1 MRTEGNDARLTEI
14 AARNAIRIGAGHLL
28 VVIMENAFP
37 INVMHGL
44 KAVAEITQIYCA
56 TSNPLKAVV
65 LRDGEGASLL
75 GIIDGMSPAGIES
88 EADKRERHDFL
99 RKIGYKK

>member
-14 AARNAIRIGAGHLL
+14 AARNALRIGAGHLL
-28 VVIMENAFP
+28 VVIMENAYP

-44 KAVAEITQIYCA
+44 KAVAEITHIYCA
-56 TSNPLKAVV
+56 TSNPLKVVV
-65 LRDGEGASLL
+65 LREEGGVSIL
-75 GIIDGMSPAGIES
+75 GVIDGLSPSGVES
-88 EADKRERHDFL
+88 EADRKERHDFL